1 VVRCCEASP
10 ERHRKP
16 SSAAAKALGE
26 VQSESPGRHGG
37 GGCGRRGVLEMSGL
51 KERSGFLRLLQKT
64 TVCRRN
70 FASLP
75 RQARERPGQ
84 IWLREL
90 LSRGAAAI
98 LPGSS
103 SWHLEIRR
111 LRLALACAL
120 IPALFPVQSS
130 KSDLHDSGASTTAPK
145 PEMLSIVQQ
154 LSELATVQEMAINAE
169 ETGYTARC

>member
-26 VQSESPGRHGG
+26 VQSQSPGRHGG

-84 IWLREL
+84 ICLREL

-98 LPGSS
+98 QPGSS

-120 IPALFPVQSS
+120 IPGPFPVQSRLARQWS
-130 KSDLHDSGASTTAPK
+130 FDDSSEARDAQYRST
-145 PEMLSIVQQ
+145 
-154 LSELATVQEMAINAE
+154 AIRACNR
-169 ETGYTARC
+169 TGNGNQC